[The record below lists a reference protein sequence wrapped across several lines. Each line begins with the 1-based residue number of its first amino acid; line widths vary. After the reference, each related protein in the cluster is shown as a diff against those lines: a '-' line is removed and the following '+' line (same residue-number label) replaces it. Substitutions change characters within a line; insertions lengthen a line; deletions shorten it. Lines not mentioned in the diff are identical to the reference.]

1 MRIFSTVFERKTH
14 VAYAII
20 EMKKA
25 ETAFKIVKKRQ
36 KHEKNALYMKKCGKN
51 GSREKNKR
59 KRKCRKRKSKN

>member
-25 ETAFKIVKKRQ
+25 ETAFKIVQ

-59 KRKCRKRKSKN
+59 KRK

>member
-25 ETAFKIVKKRQ
+25 ETAFKIVKKTAKTRKKRIVYEKMRQ
-36 KHEKNALYMKKCGKN
+36 N

-59 KRKCRKRKSKN
+59 KRK

>member
-25 ETAFKIVKKRQ
+25 KTAFKIVKKTAKTRKKRIGYEKMRQ
-36 KHEKNALYMKKCGKN
+36 KRQLRKK
-51 GSREKNKR
+51 
-59 KRKCRKRKSKN
+59 

>member
-25 ETAFKIVKKRQ
+25 KTAIKIVQ
-36 KHEKNALYMKKCGKN
+36 KHEKNALDMKKCGKN

>member
-25 ETAFKIVKKRQ
+25 ETAFKIVKKTAKTRKKRIVYEKMRQ
-36 KHEKNALYMKKCGKN
+36 N
-51 GSREKNKR
+51 GSREKK
-59 KRKCRKRKSKN
+59 

>member
-36 KHEKNALYMKKCGKN
+36 KHEKNALYMKKCGKTA
-51 GSREKNKR
+51 
-59 KRKCRKRKSKN
+59 